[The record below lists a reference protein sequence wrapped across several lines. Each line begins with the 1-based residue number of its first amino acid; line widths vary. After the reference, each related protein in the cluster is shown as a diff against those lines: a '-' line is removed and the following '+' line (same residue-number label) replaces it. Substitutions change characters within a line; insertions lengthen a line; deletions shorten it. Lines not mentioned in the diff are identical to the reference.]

1 MARRTQAERTAGTR
15 AALVA
20 AARPLFATKG
30 YAGVGTDE
38 LATAAGVT
46 RGALYHQFGGK
57 EGLFA
62 AVYEELSAE
71 IVEQLGGHR
80 SPGSGAADPLVA
92 VRASIDAWL
101 AVCARPDVH
110 RIVLLEAPAALGYAQ
125 WREIGRRH
133 GVGLVED
140 VVADLVASG
149 LIRAQPATPLAHV
162 LIGALEEAALYAA
175 RAEPADRDRATAEAR
190 TALLTL
196 VEGLA
201 GGRS

>member
-1 MARRTQAERTAGTR
+1 VARRTQAERTAGTR

-62 AVYEELSAE
+62 AVYEELSIE
-71 IVEQLGGHR
+71 IVEHLAVRR
-80 SPGSGAADPLVA
+80 SHLEGAADPLA
-92 VRASIDAWL
+92 EIRADIDSWL
-101 AVCARPDVH
+101 AVCARPEVH
-110 RIVLLEAPAALGYAQ
+110 RIAMLEAPAALGYTR

-133 GVGLVED
+133 SLGAVEEF
-140 VVADLVASG
+140 VVE
-149 LIRAQPATPLAHV
+149 LIRTGMIPPQPTAPLAHV

-175 RAEPADRDRATAEAR
+175 RADDHDRERATAEAR
-190 TALLTL
+190 VALVTL
-196 VEGLA
+196 VDGLSR
-201 GGRS
+201 G

>member
-20 AARPLFATKG
+20 AARPLFAAKG

-62 AVYEELSAE
+62 AVYEELSVE
-71 IVEQLGGHR
+71 IVEHLAARR
-80 SPGSGAADPLVA
+80 SHLEGSSDPLA
-92 VRASIDAWL
+92 EIRADIDSWL
-101 AVCARPDVH
+101 AVCARPEVH
-110 RIVLLEAPAALGYAQ
+110 RIAMLEAPAALGYTR

-133 GVGLVED
+133 SLGAVEEF
-140 VVADLVASG
+140 VVE
-149 LIRAQPATPLAHV
+149 LIRTGMIAPQPTAPLAHV

-175 RAEPADRDRATAEAR
+175 RADDHDRDRATAEAR
-190 TALLTL
+190 VALVTL
-196 VEGLA
+196 VDGLSR
-201 GGRS
+201 G

>member
-1 MARRTQAERTAGTR
+1 VARRTQAERTAGTR

-20 AARPLFATKG
+20 AARPLFAAKG

-62 AVYEELSAE
+62 AVYEELSVE
-71 IVEQLGGHR
+71 IVEHLATRR
-80 SPGSGAADPLVA
+80 SHLDDAADPVA
-92 VRASIDAWL
+92 AIRSDIDSWL
-101 AVCARPDVH
+101 AVCARPEVH
-110 RIVLLEAPAALGYAQ
+110 RIAMLEAPAALGYTR

-133 GVGLVED
+133 SLGAVEEF
-140 VVADLVASG
+140 VTE
-149 LIRAQPATPLAHV
+149 LIRTGMIVPQPATPLAHV

-175 RAEPADRDRATAEAR
+175 RADEHDRERATAEAR
-190 TALLTL
+190 VALVTL
-196 VEGLA
+196 VDGLS
-201 GGRS
+201 RS

>member
-1 MARRTQAERTAGTR
+1 VARRTQAERTAGTR

-20 AARPLFATKG
+20 SARPLFATKG

-71 IVEQLGGHR
+71 IVEHLTARRAHVDEVG
-80 SPGSGAADPLVA
+80 DPLVA
-92 VRASIDAWL
+92 MRANIDAWL
-101 AVCARPDVH
+101 EICARPDVH
-110 RIVLLEAPAALGYAQ
+110 RIAMIEAPAALGYAR
-125 WREIGRRH
+125 WRETGRRH
-133 GVGLVED
+133 GVALVED
-140 VVADLVASG
+140 VVVELVGSG
-149 LIRAQPATPLAHV
+149 TIPAQPATPLAHV

-175 RAEPADRDRATAEAR
+175 RADEGDRERATDEAR
-190 TALLTL
+190 VALVTL
-196 VEGLA
+196 LDGLA
-201 GGRS
+201 RVG